1 MRFLIQ
7 VDYLTQLWLIPTSWD
22 TTFQRYRFQA
32 NFFSK
37 IEVIW
42 SYLKL
47 LILQGTIAFTSLYG
61 AHKDQQVW
69 SQPEL
74 FQPQRFLDETGKF
87 SPKLDKTLAFGA
99 GKRVCAGETF
109 SRNALF
115 LAVSALVQN
124 FDIVSPEN
132 EKVPLPSETRT
143 GTFRYTP
150 EYRLKFLPRSSS

>member
-1 MRFLIQ
+1 MADTNLMG
-7 VDYLTQLWLIPTSWD
+7 YSIPKVQIS
-22 TTFQRYRFQA
+22 
-32 NFFSK
+32 SK
-37 IEVIW
+37 ILQQN
-42 SYLKL
+42 YLKL

-61 AHKDQQVW
+61 AHKDQHVW
-69 SQPEL
+69 AQPEM
-74 FQPQRFLDETGKF
+74 FQPERFLDETGKF

-115 LAVSALVQN
+115 LVVSALVQN